1 MFQYVFNKFSLLFF
15 ALLIIIFSV
24 GYTQKVASSIKNQE
38 IEQANELANAY
49 KILNSS
55 DAGENELTYAL
66 EKIKNNKNIPII
78 WTDAQNN
85 IIAYKNFNDS
95 NITSNKNY
103 LKNELQKL
111 EDNRINILIDEHE
124 KHFLYYKDSDLLRTI
139 KNYPY
144 YQLFLVFLFFLV
156 SFIAFS
162 SIRKAEQNQVW
173 VGLAKETAH
182 QLGTPISSLSAWIEL
197 LKDKLNEEDDKLIA
211 DEMNKDINR
220 LILVANRFS
229 KIGSTPELSKQ
240 NLIPILEQNVAYMK
254 MRAAHSIVFQV
265 INNANTELYANINI
279 QLFEWVIENLLK
291 NALDAM
297 NKNGKITIFVAQE
310 KEDILIDVIDTG
322 KGIANKNIKDVFKTG
337 YSTKK
342 RGWGIGLALSK
353 RIIEDYHKGKIFV
366 KESTEGKGTTF
377 RITIKNIM
385 INNSLADCQL

>member
-377 RITIKNIM
+377 RITIKKYN
-385 INNSLADCQL
+385 DK

>member
-1 MFQYVFNKFSLLFF
+1 
-15 ALLIIIFSV
+15 
-24 GYTQKVASSIKNQE
+24 
-38 IEQANELANAY
+38 
-49 KILNSS
+49 
-55 DAGENELTYAL
+55 
-66 EKIKNNKNIPII
+66 
-78 WTDAQNN
+78 
-85 IIAYKNFNDS
+85 
-95 NITSNKNY
+95 
-103 LKNELQKL
+103 
-111 EDNRINILIDEHE
+111 
-124 KHFLYYKDSDLLRTI
+124 
-139 KNYPY
+139 
-144 YQLFLVFLFFLV
+144 
-156 SFIAFS
+156 
-162 SIRKAEQNQVW
+162 
-173 VGLAKETAH
+173 
-182 QLGTPISSLSAWIEL
+182 
-197 LKDKLNEEDDKLIA
+197 
-211 DEMNKDINR
+211 MNKDINR

-377 RITIKNIM
+377 RITIKKYN
-385 INNSLADCQL
+385 DK

>member
-66 EKIKNNKNIPII
+66 EKIKKNKNIPII
-78 WTDAQNN
+78 WSDAQNN
-85 IIAYKNFNDS
+85 IIAFKNFDEEK
-95 NITSNKNY
+95 TKKDKNY
-103 LKNELQKL
+103 LSNELKKL
-111 EDNRINILIDEHE
+111 KDNRINILIDEHE
-124 KHFLYYKDSDLLRTI
+124 EHYLYYKDSDLLRTI

-144 YQLFLVFLFFLV
+144 FQLFLVFLFFLV

-265 INNANTELYANINI
+265 INNANTELYANVNI

-310 KEDILIDVIDTG
+310 KDDILIDVIDTG

-377 RITIKNIM
+377 RITIKKY
-385 INNSLADCQL
+385 NNK